1 MYVCMY
7 VCMYVG
13 MYVHTYVRTYI
24 HTCVRMYVCMFE
36 CMYVCMYSMYVCTA
50 LATCNV
56 TLAKMGESSHDT
68 ASVCTHQSLYATEF
82 CACTCA

>member
-13 MYVHTYVRTYI
+13 MYVHTYVHKYI
-24 HTCVRMYVCMFE
+24 RAYVCMYVCL
-36 CMYVCMYSMYVCTA
+36 YVCMYSMYVCTA

-68 ASVCTHQSLYATEF
+68 ASVCTHQSLCATEF
-82 CACTCA
+82 CVCTCA